1 MASQTV
7 RGYCAAA
14 AAAPPFDVS
23 LALKGFVQWPAALGL
38 GALVATSAALYD
50 EVRIIP
56 KFERQ
61 EAFNKQQEAFNKQQE
76 AFNKQQE
83 AFNKEVSDKLDQ
95 LLKKI

>member
-7 RGYCAAA
+7 RGYC

-23 LALKGFVQWPAALGL
+23 LALKGFVQWPASLGL
-38 GALVATSAALYD
+38 GALVATSAALYH
-50 EVRIIP
+50 EVRNMP
-56 KFERQ
+56 QFERLQ
-61 EAFNKQQEAFNKQQE
+61 